1 MAACWRPHASDTIRA
16 VPRTIAPAEIKPDL
30 TFNALS
36 LVEEGERIRRRN
48 SAVVA
53 AAWLDR
59 PLQRLAVDPDQ
70 PEVRRVAPRP
80 LEVVGVGPV
89 EVAPH
94 VDAISDGEL
103 HVGKG
108 LGDVTPAPLIIIG
121 GKPVLGDID
130 RLSEPAQPIQHP

>member
-1 MAACWRPHASDTIRA
+1 MAACCRPHASDTIRA

-36 LVEEGERIRRRN
+36 LVDGRERIRRRN

-59 PLQRLAVDPDQ
+59 PLQCVAVDRDQ
-70 PEVRRVAPRP
+70 AEVRGVAPCP
-80 LEVVGVGPV
+80 FEVVRIGPV
-89 EVAPH
+89 EIAPN
-94 VDAISDGEL
+94 VYAIGDREL

-108 LGDVTPAPLIIIG
+108 LRDVPL
-121 GKPVLGDID
+121 PPLVV
-130 RLSEPAQPIQHP
+130 